1 MEALA
6 ALDSC
11 HNSSADF
18 RLLKSSGNDGG
29 RETILETLCLDDYH
43 FFRRGCFCH
52 LATGE
57 HPLFSPAD
65 QNPMSDLLQ
74 LELTDRQR
82 ELLLRGLRFVRS
94 SRMLEIRDTAEI
106 TDDQRRDELGEIRQL
121 AEMLGK
127 DAGKPARV

>member
-1 MEALA
+1 
-6 ALDSC
+6 
-11 HNSSADF
+11 
-18 RLLKSSGNDGG
+18 
-29 RETILETLCLDDYH
+29 
-43 FFRRGCFCH
+43 
-52 LATGE
+52 
-57 HPLFSPAD
+57 
-65 QNPMSDLLQ
+65 MSDLMQ

-127 DAGKPARV
+127 DAGKPAHV